1 MEEKRLFQRILF
13 SHDATLV
20 DATGKWPIQILD
32 LSLHGFLCT
41 EPANSTMQLNHLAS
55 LVLKLDDQHSITINA
70 KLVHIDNQLLGFDN
84 HDIDIDSISELKRL
98 VELNLGNDEL
108 LHRQLAEL
116 AR

>member
-20 DATGKWPIQILD
+20 VAEKKWSIQVLD

-41 EPANSTMQLNHLAS
+41 EPSDSAFVVDQASTLI
-55 LVLKLDDQHSITINA
+55 LKLDDQHSITLSA
-70 KLVHIDNQLLGFDN
+70 KLVHIGHQTLGFEN
-84 HDIDIDSISELKRL
+84 SHIDIESISELKRL
-98 VELNLGNDEL
+98 VALNLASDEL
-108 LHRQLAEL
+108 LNRELGHL